1 VSYPAVI
8 FWLLIIWSFTA
19 RRGTVLV
26 LLLASMPFASLALLP
41 AGAIGMSILP
51 QSMFAVVLSLKVFA
65 PQLLPVSPKLL
76 AALQLRNL
84 GYLALFL
91 LVAIVATVIM
101 PKLFVGE
108 VVIVP
113 MKESVGGPDLLRSTT
128 QNFTQF
134 GYVTL
139 SVATVFAVTFM
150 ADQPSFTKTL
160 QLGVLA
166 GSIVCIATGL
176 IDLAAASTGMESLL
190 QPFRTAEYA
199 YLTAD
204 SVAGQKRV
212 VGFTPEASA
221 YGPICVGFA
230 AAILLT
236 RSLFAEGRQQALAVT
251 VGIGLLV
258 MALLSTSSTAYVG
271 LAVLGLAYG
280 FNWTRRAFSPHVDQG
295 GLLWEL
301 LIGLGVIA
309 GVLFILI
316 ARADLFDPL
325 VNMVDEQIFKKPLT
339 SSYYERSFWNTTAW
353 QTVSRTWGLG
363 IGLGSTRT
371 SNWVASI
378 VSNTGV
384 IGTAFM
390 AIFLLQTFA
399 RRSIRRTVRSSEML
413 IGLKLS
419 LLPALAMVAVDS
431 PGPDFGLW
439 IAVIFGGITGIAIFA
454 PGRSLVRH
462 TAIDRPTVTHAAA
475 ARNAG
480 EYGLAEPTYRAWH
493 RDNGRKKPFA
503 WPS

>member
-108 VVIVP
+108 VVVVP
-113 MKESVGGPDLLRSTT
+113 MRQLHGADLLSPTV

-139 SVATVFAVTFM
+139 SVATVFAVTLM
-150 ADQPSFTKTL
+150 ADEPSFTKTL
-160 QLGVLA
+160 QVGVLA
-166 GSIVCIATGL
+166 GSIVSIATGL

-190 QPFRTAEYA
+190 QPFRTADYA
-199 YLTAD
+199 YLTTDAI
-204 SVAGQKRV
+204 AGQKRV

-230 AAILLT
+230 AVILLT
-236 RSLFAEGRQQALAVT
+236 RSLFAEGRQQALAATIGV
-251 VGIGLLV
+251 GLLV
-258 MALLSTSSTAYVG
+258 MAELSTSSTAYLG
-271 LAVLGLAYG
+271 LLVLGLAYG
-280 FNWTRRAFSPHVDQG
+280 FNWTRRAFSPHVDQS

-309 GVLFILI
+309 GVLFVLI

-339 SSYYERSFWNTTAW
+339 SSYYERSFWTKTAW
-353 QTVSRTWGLG
+353 ESVSHTYGLG

-371 SNWVASI
+371 SNWFAAI

-384 IGTAFM
+384 IGAAFM
-390 AIFLLQTFA
+390 AIFLLQTLA
-399 RRSIRRTVRSSEML
+399 RRPIHRTVRSSEML
-413 IGLKLS
+413 TGLKLS
-419 LLPALAMVAVDS
+419 LLPGLAMAAVDS

-439 IAVIFGGITGIAIFA
+439 MAVTLGGITGIATFA
-454 PGRSLVRH
+454 SGRSLVSH
-462 TAIDRPTVTHAAA
+462 AAIDSSTATHAAA
-475 ARNAG
+475 TMNAG
-480 EYGLAEPTYRAWH
+480 EYGRAKPIYRAWH
-493 RDNGRKKPFA
+493 RDNERKKLFA
-503 WPS
+503 RPS

>member
-1 VSYPAVI
+1 MSYPALI
-8 FWLLIIWSFTA
+8 FWVLIVWSFTA
-19 RRGTVLV
+19 SRGTVLV
-26 LLLASMPFASLALLP
+26 LVLASMPFASLALLP
-41 AGAIGMSILP
+41 AGAIGMTILP

-76 AALQLRNL
+76 TALQLRNL

-91 LVAIVATVIM
+91 LVGIVATVIM

-108 VVIVP
+108 VVVVP
-113 MKESVGGPDLLRSTT
+113 MRESYGADLLRSTT

-139 SVATVFAVTFM
+139 SVATVFAVTLM
-150 ADQPSFTKTL
+150 ADEPSFTNTL
-160 QLGVLA
+160 RVGVLV
-166 GSIVCIATGL
+166 GSIVCVATGL

-190 QPFRTAEYA
+190 QPFRTADYA

-204 SVAGQKRV
+204 AIAGQKRV

-221 YGPICVGFA
+221 YGPICVNFA

-236 RSLFAEGRQQALAVT
+236 RSLFAEGRQQALAAT
-251 VGIGLLV
+251 VGVGLLV
-258 MALLSTSSTAYVG
+258 MAVLSTSSTAYVG
-271 LAVLGLAYG
+271 LSVLGVAYG

-301 LIGLGVIA
+301 LIYLGVIA
-309 GVLFILI
+309 GVLFVLI
-316 ARADLFDPL
+316 ARADLFDLL
-325 VNMVDEQIFKKPLT
+325 VNLVEEQIFRKPLT

-353 QTVSRTWGLG
+353 ESVSRTWGLG

-371 SNWVASI
+371 SNWFAAI
-378 VSNTGV
+378 VSNTGL
-384 IGTAFM
+384 IGAAFM

-399 RRSIRRTVRSSEML
+399 RGSIRRTVRSSEML
-413 IGLKLS
+413 TGLKLS

-439 IAVIFGGITGIAIFA
+439 MAVTFGGITGIAIFA
-454 PGRSLVRH
+454 PGRSLASH
-462 TAIDRPTVTHAAA
+462 AAIDRPTVTHIAATT
-475 ARNAG
+475 AG
-480 EYGLAEPTYRAWH
+480 EYGRVKPTYRVWP